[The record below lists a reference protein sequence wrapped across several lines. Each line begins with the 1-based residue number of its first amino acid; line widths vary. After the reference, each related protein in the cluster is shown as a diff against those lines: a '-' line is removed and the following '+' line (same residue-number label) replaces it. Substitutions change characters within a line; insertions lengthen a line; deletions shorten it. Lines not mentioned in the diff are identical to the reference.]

1 MNVLGIETA
10 TEWLSLALSMN
21 GAVHERSLRVGHRHA
36 ELILPEIDGLLARAG
51 IGVADLDGI
60 AFGAGPGSFTGLR
73 IACGVAQGIAAARHL
88 PVLGVGTLAAIAA
101 GAKAPRVV
109 ACLDARMHEVY
120 HAAYERRQDGLHEVI
135 PPGLHR
141 PGEVPLPEGD
151 GWVGC
156 GAGFAAHHSALTA
169 RYGARLAAVLPE
181 VFPSAAAIVR
191 LAAPRLGAGEGRE
204 PAAAAPVYLRDR
216 VALKTRER

>member
-10 TEWLSLALSMN
+10 TEWLSLAVSVG
-21 GAVHERSLRVGHRHA
+21 GAVHERSLRAGHRHA
-36 ELILPEIDGLLARAG
+36 ELILGEIEALLTRAELRVG
-51 IGVADLDGI
+51 DLHGI

-73 IACGVAQGIAAARHL
+73 IACGVAQGIAVARRL

-101 GAKAPRVV
+101 STDAPRVV

-120 HAAYERRQDGLHEVI
+120 HAAYEQRQDGLHEVI

-156 GAGFAAHHSALTA
+156 GAGFTVHQASLTA
-169 RYGARLAAVLPE
+169 RYGARLTAVLPE
-181 VFPSAAAIVR
+181 VFPSATAIVR
-191 LAAPRLGAGEGRE
+191 LATPRFAAGEGDE
-204 PAAAAPVYLRDR
+204 PGAAAPLYLRDR

>member
-1 MNVLGIETA
+1 MNLLGIETA
-10 TEWLSLALSMN
+10 TEWLSLAVSVD
-21 GAVHERSLRVGHRHA
+21 GVVHERSLRAGHRHA
-36 ELILPEIDGLLARAG
+36 ELVLPEIDGLLARAG
-51 IGVADLDGI
+51 IGVGDLHGI

-73 IACGVAQGIAAARHL
+73 IACGVAQGIAVARRL

-101 GAKAPRVV
+101 STDAPRVV

-120 HAAYERRQDGLHEVI
+120 HAAYEQRQHGLHEVI

-156 GAGFAAHHSALTA
+156 GAGFTVHRAPLAA
-169 RYGARLAAVLPE
+169 RYGARLTAVLPE
-181 VFPSAAAIVR
+181 VFPSATAIVR
-191 LAAPRLGAGEGRE
+191 LAAPRFAAGEGVE
-204 PAAAAPVYLRDR
+204 PGAAAPFYLRDR

>member
-10 TEWLSLALSMN
+10 TEWLSLAVSVD
-21 GAVHERSLRVGHRHA
+21 GVVHERSLRAGHRHA
-36 ELILPEIDGLLARAG
+36 ELVLPEIDGLLARAG
-51 IGVADLDGI
+51 IGVGDLHGI

-73 IACGVAQGIAAARHL
+73 IACGVAQGIAVARRL

-101 GAKAPRVV
+101 STDARRVV

-120 HAAYERRQDGLHEVI
+120 HAAYEQRQHGLHEVI

-156 GAGFAAHHSALTA
+156 GAGFTVYRAPLTA
-169 RYGARLAAVLPE
+169 RYGARLTAVLPE
-181 VFPSAAAIVR
+181 VFPSATAIVR
-191 LAAPRLGAGEGRE
+191 LAAPRFAAGEGDE
-204 PAAAAPVYLRDR
+204 PGAAAPLYLRDR

>member
-10 TEWLSLALSMN
+10 TEWLSLAVSVD
-21 GAVHERSLRVGHRHA
+21 GAVHERSLRAGHRHA
-36 ELILPEIDGLLARAG
+36 ELVLPEIEGLLARAR
-51 IGVADLDGI
+51 IGVGDLHGI

-73 IACGVAQGIAAARHL
+73 IACGVAQGIAVARRL

-101 GAKAPRVV
+101 SSGAPRVV

-120 HAAYERRQDGLHEVI
+120 HAAYEQRQHGLHEVI

-156 GAGFAAHHSALTA
+156 GAGFAAHRAPLTV
-169 RYGARLAAVLPE
+169 RHGARLAAVLPE
-181 VFPSAAAIVR
+181 VFPSAVAIVR
-191 LAAPRLGAGEGRE
+191 LAAPRFSAGEGTD
-204 PAAAAPVYLRDR
+204 PAAAAPLYLRDR

>member
-10 TEWLSLALSMN
+10 TEWLSLAVSVA
-21 GAVHERSLRVGHRHA
+21 GTVHERSLRAGHRHA
-36 ELILPEIDGLLARAG
+36 ELILPEIEGLLARAG
-51 IGVADLDGI
+51 TGVGELHAI

-73 IACGVAQGIAAARHL
+73 IACGVAQGIAAARRL

-101 GAKAPRVV
+101 SSAAPRVV

-120 HAAYERRQDGLHEVI
+120 HAAYEQLPHGLREVI

-141 PGEVPLPEGD
+141 PGEVPVPEGD

-156 GAGFAAHHSALTA
+156 GAGFAAHRASLAA
-169 RYGARLAAVLPE
+169 RYGTRLAAVLPE
-181 VFPSAAAIVR
+181 VFPTASAVVR
-191 LAAPRLGAGEGRE
+191 LATPRLAAGEGVA
-204 PAAAAPVYLRDR
+204 PAAAAPFYLRDR

>member
-1 MNVLGIETA
+1 MNILGLETA
-10 TEWLSLALSMN
+10 TEWLSLAVSVG

-36 ELILPEIDGLLARAG
+36 ELILPEVDALLGRAG
-51 IGVADLDGI
+51 VGAAGLHGV

-73 IACGVAQGIAAARHL
+73 IACGVAQGIALARRL

-101 GAKAPRVV
+101 AAAAPRVV

-120 HAAYERRQDGLHEVI
+120 HAAYEQRHDGLHEVI
-135 PPGLHR
+135 APGLHR
-141 PGEVPLPEGD
+141 PGEVPLPDGD

-156 GAGFAAHHSALTA
+156 GAGFAAHQAALTA
-169 RYGARLAAVLPE
+169 RYGARLVAVLPD

-191 LAAPRLGAGEGRE
+191 LAAPRFAAGEGGD
-204 PAAAAPVYLRDR
+204 PAAAAPLYLRDR

>member
-10 TEWLSLALSMN
+10 TEWLSLAVSVD
-21 GAVHERSLRVGHRHA
+21 GAMHERSLRAGHRHA
-36 ELILPEIDGLLARAG
+36 ELVLPEIDGLLARAG
-51 IGVADLDGI
+51 IGVGDLHGI

-73 IACGVAQGIAAARHL
+73 IACGVAQGIAVARRL

-101 GAKAPRVV
+101 STGAPRVV

-120 HAAYERRQDGLHEVI
+120 HAAYEQDGRHEVI

-156 GAGFAAHHSALTA
+156 GGGFIAHRAPLAA
-169 RYGARLAAVLPE
+169 RYGARLTAVLPE
-181 VFPSAAAIVR
+181 VFPSAAAVVR
-191 LAAPRLGAGEGRE
+191 LAAPRFAAGEGSE
-204 PAAAAPVYLRDR
+204 PAAAAPLYLRDR

>member
-10 TEWLSLALSMN
+10 TEWLSLAVSVG
-21 GAVHERSLRVGHRHA
+21 GAVHERSLRAGHRHA
-36 ELILPEIDGLLARAG
+36 ELILPEIERLLAGAG
-51 IGVADLDGI
+51 IGVAALDGI

-73 IACGVAQGIAAARHL
+73 IACGVAQGIAAARRL
-88 PVLGVGTLAAIAA
+88 RVLGVGTLAAIAA
-101 GAKAPRVV
+101 SAVAPRVV

-120 HAAYERRQDGLHEVI
+120 HAAYEQRQDGLHEVI

-141 PGEVPLPEGD
+141 PSEVPLPEGD

-156 GAGFAAHHSALTA
+156 GAGFTAHHAPLTA

-181 VFPSAAAIVR
+181 IFPSAAAIVR
-191 LAAPRLGAGEGRE
+191 LATPRLAAGEGAE
-204 PAAAAPVYLRDR
+204 PAAAAPFYLRDR

>member
-1 MNVLGIETA
+1 MNLLGIETA
-10 TEWLSLALSMN
+10 TEWLSLAVGVD
-21 GAVHERSLRVGHRHA
+21 GAVHERSLRAGHRHA
-36 ELILPEIDGLLARAG
+36 ELVLPEIDRLLARAG
-51 IGVADLDGI
+51 IGVGDLHGI

-73 IACGVAQGIAAARHL
+73 IACGVAQGIAVARRL

-101 GAKAPRVV
+101 STDAPRVV

-120 HAAYERRQDGLHEVI
+120 HAAYEQRQHGLHEVI

-156 GAGFAAHHSALTA
+156 GAGFMAHRAPLTA
-169 RYGARLAAVLPE
+169 RYGARLIAVLPE
-181 VFPSAAAIVR
+181 AFPSATALLR
-191 LAAPRLGAGEGRE
+191 LAAPRFAAGEGGE
-204 PAAAAPVYLRDR
+204 PAAAAPLYLRDR